1 MMQKLRAQWPL
12 LATLA
17 MLFGL
22 GYPLALLFGLPLAR
36 RDMQDLRKWT
46 RESFIAPAPDT
57 LADVPVQRLSFERV
71 SEQGLLVLEDAPA
84 NVDYVLEGTEVRLEQ
99 PLYPTDIASDTIT
112 LTALGDG
119 IYRIPDNISDD
130 QGITLQTAIYVDGSL
145 TNPGSTL
152 ANEVPDGQRTTFTFD
167 HPNASAIERL
177 VIDDQVVDDYSIS
190 TTNAAQTEVV
200 LVEPPAFGSSVQA
213 VQGDYLW
220 LDDVQL
226 VFNVTSAEAAIVQ
239 AVPDVMRLAERLQ
252 GEVDG
257 DNQVFTLARG
267 NVLEQADSLNLF
279 VGSSKL
285 NGADE
290 RPDERVDG
298 EASVFTFASDSG
310 LISLGGVLLNES
322 TDFTRTGNI
331 ITMNVTPAR
340 NARLRQHPDYLLSN
354 SETGQL
360 TLARAPTEPVWT
372 SRYEY
377 YAEPSCGS
385 TVLACFFAL
394 PQHPVPFPHWII
406 RRAPGFVQK
415 FPVND
420 ERNVLRAVLYTST
433 GTLVSLALGG
443 LLGTLL
449 AVVFVLVRPLEQA
462 VLPWVIA
469 SQTVPIIA
477 LVPVLLLVL
486 GNLGI
491 TIQTSLLPT
500 ALIGAY
506 ITFFPVVVGTVKG
519 LRSVDPLALDLMTS
533 YAASPVDVFL
543 KLRFP
548 AAVPFFFTSLKLG
561 AAAALVG
568 ALVAET
574 ESNNARG
581 LGFQIL
587 GQVQSGNVAD
597 VWLLLLTSGLLGIV
611 LVNLVGLVE
620 RLVAPWLGA
629 RS

>member
-1 MMQKLRAQWPL
+1 MQKVRAQWPL
-12 LATLA
+12 LATL
-17 MLFGL
+17 MILFGL

-46 RESFIAPAPDT
+46 RASFSAASPDT
-57 LADVPVQRLSFERV
+57 LADEPVQGLSFGATPER
-71 SEQGLLVLEDAPA
+71 GILIFDGAPVE
-84 NVDYVLEGTEVRLEQ
+84 VDYNIEGNEVRLEQ
-99 PLYPTDIASDTIT
+99 PLSPSDIARDTIN
-112 LTALGDG
+112 LIALGDG
-119 IYRIPDNISDD
+119 IYSIPDNLNQDIS
-130 QGITLQTAIYVDGSL
+130 LQPTIYIDGSL
-145 TNPGSTL
+145 VHPGSVET
-152 ANEVPDGQRTTFTFD
+152 NEVPDGQRTTFTFD
-167 HPNASAIERL
+167 HPDTSTIGRL
-177 VIDDQVVDDYSIS
+177 VVDDQVVDDYDIITVSE
-190 TTNAAQTEVV
+190 AQTEVM
-200 LVEPPAFGSSVQA
+200 LAEPPAFGSSLQA
-213 VQGDYLW
+213 IQDDYMW
-220 LDDVQL
+220 LNETQL
-226 VFNVTSAEAAIVQ
+226 VFNTSPAETASVQ
-239 AVPDVMRLAERLQ
+239 AIPSVMRLAEQLQ

-257 DNQVFTLARG
+257 SNQVFNLARG
-267 NVLEQADSLNLF
+267 NVLEQASTRRLF
-279 VGSSKL
+279 VGSRQL
-285 NGADE
+285 DGDDE

-298 EASVFTFASDSG
+298 ETSAFTFASDTG
-310 LISLGGVLLNES
+310 LISLDGVLLTAL
-322 TDFTRTGNI
+322 TDFTRDGNV
-331 ITMNVTPAR
+331 ITLLTTPAR
-340 NARLRQHPDYLLSN
+340 NARLRQHPDYLLTNPS
-354 SETGQL
+354 TGQI
-360 TLARAPTEPVWT
+360 TLAQPPTEPVWT
-372 SRYEY
+372 NEYSY
-377 YAEPSCGS
+377 YAEPSCGN
-385 TVLACFFAL
+385 TVLTCFFAL

-415 FPVND
+415 FPVSD

-506 ITFFPVVVGTVKG
+506 ITFFPVTVGTVKG

-597 VWLLLLTSGLLGIV
+597 VWLLLLTSGLLGII
-611 LVNLVGLVE
+611 LVNLVGLIE